1 MRINCATALLLAGF
15 FFFTA
20 NRAGAQNFPNVRC
33 HVEDYALDA
42 EADWQAHQPLQSV
55 QVVILRDPTG
65 EQEARFDLM
74 HGASLISLKYQG
86 KELLFGHSAGADVS
100 MYVIRHGSEAELK
113 GLSPYWSAFHPDQGG
128 TSMRVP
134 ATVAGVGCRRESSMR
149 AFAMMIDAGVDSA
162 FEREPLIGVWKG
174 RISQNFPPGYSTP
187 YTIETDASW
196 VRNPGGSPQY
206 YLKLDQT
213 VVNVRPEASG
223 PMQWFLLGAAPWKF
237 GQEASFP
244 ESCQEKTPCT
254 SRNTPAIA
262 AGRYEDVAHTQGIAI
277 VVPTALWHTQAL
289 YQGESVNPYGGA
301 PVVRKRSFGVV
312 LNHPLGGLT
321 SFHFAWYFCAGSW
334 DQTKNFAAATHE

>member
-113 GLSPYWSAFHPDQGG
+113 GLSTY
-128 TSMRVP
+128 
-134 ATVAGVGCRRESSMR
+134 
-149 AFAMMIDAGVDSA
+149 
-162 FEREPLIGVWKG
+162 
-174 RISQNFPPGYSTP
+174 
-187 YTIETDASW
+187 
-196 VRNPGGSPQY
+196 
-206 YLKLDQT
+206 
-213 VVNVRPEASG
+213 
-223 PMQWFLLGAAPWKF
+223 
-237 GQEASFP
+237 
-244 ESCQEKTPCT
+244 
-254 SRNTPAIA
+254 
-262 AGRYEDVAHTQGIAI
+262 
-277 VVPTALWHTQAL
+277 
-289 YQGESVNPYGGA
+289 
-301 PVVRKRSFGVV
+301 
-312 LNHPLGGLT
+312 
-321 SFHFAWYFCAGSW
+321 
-334 DQTKNFAAATHE
+334 